1 MEHKNVPTIRFKGFQ
16 NEWQNNFLYKLC
28 DISTGYP
35 FDSKLFS
42 NDGQYLVITN
52 SNIQNESRNVD
63 NKVGSKINLLNP
75 TFNNFILNIGDI
87 LITMDGTVGRSAIV
101 SKTHNILA
109 QRVGR
114 LSNTNNFNYLYYLL
128 NNGKFH
134 YEMTKLAKGGTIKH
148 ISLSDIGKFNTFSS
162 DKDEQT
168 QIGNFFKTFDEQ
180 ISLQEQK
187 HQKLINLKKAMLEK
201 MFPKEGADVPEI
213 RFKGFTEKWEVKKL
227 IEYLEVSKDKNKNLE
242 YSKNDVLSVSGEF
255 GIVNQI
261 ALQGRSFAGASV
273 ANYGIVRVGEIVY
286 TKSPLKKNPFGIIK
300 TNRFQTGIVST
311 LYAIYSAKNNV
322 DSTFVEYYFAKD
334 DRLNKYLNPL
344 ISKGAKNDMKV
355 SDENALKGKVIF
367 PKSKEEQKCIAKY
380 FTQLDNL
387 INVSTE
393 QLNKFKN
400 IKQALLQKMF
410 V

>member
-227 IEYLEVSKDKNKNLE
+227 GDFGNVAMNKRIFKSETSIKGEIPFYKIGTFGSIPDSYITRKKYLEYKSKYPYPQIGDILISASGSIGRLVIYQGKEE
-242 YSKNDVLSVSGEF
+242 YFQDSN
-255 GIVNQI
+255 IVW
-261 ALQGRSFAGASV
+261 
-273 ANYGIVRVGEIVY
+273 
-286 TKSPLKKNPFGIIK
+286 LKHEG
-300 TNRFQTGIVST
+300 
-311 LYAIYSAKNNV
+311 
-322 DSTFVEYYFAKD
+322 
-334 DRLNKYLNPL
+334 RLNNTFLKQFYLIVKWNGLEGSTIKRLYNSNILSTKILVPSL
-344 ISKGAKNDMKV
+344 
-355 SDENALKGKVIF
+355 
-367 PKSKEEQKCIAKY
+367 EEQKKIGDY
-380 FTQLDNL
+380 FENLDHLIQQSQTQLD
-387 INVSTE
+387 
-393 QLNKFKN
+393 KFKN